1 MLFSGIACL
10 EGVPGS
16 GVFVF
21 LKESGLT
28 ISQYETFEKRLV
40 LLKGFKFTIFSS
52 DSHVS
57 PLMAG
62 SMNGNKR
69 R

>member
-1 MLFSGIACL
+1 MTQLNFLGWCNLSGSNRIRSDVL
-10 EGVPGS
+10 HEIE
-16 GVFVF
+16 FF
-21 LKESGLT
+21 
-28 ISQYETFEKRLV
+28 YETFEKRLV